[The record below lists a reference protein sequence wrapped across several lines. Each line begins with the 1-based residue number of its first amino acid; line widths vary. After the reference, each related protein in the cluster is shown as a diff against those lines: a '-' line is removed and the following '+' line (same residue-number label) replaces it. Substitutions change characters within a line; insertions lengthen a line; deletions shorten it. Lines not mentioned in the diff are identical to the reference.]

1 MKKFLVAVLFL
12 GVSLHNVLAQ
22 QTVTRSVGSFTGVKA
37 AEGIDVYLKKGN
49 KESVRVETENVSPD
63 QVITEVSGNYLK
75 IHMRDGRRGKIE
87 VKVYVE
93 YVNLERLSVSS
104 AATMFAEGTIHAK
117 TMDMNASSAG
127 DMKVTINA
135 ESVHISASS
144 AGEIQVKGKATSV
157 SADASSAGEV
167 DAYDLQAETVVAG
180 ASSAGSVQVFVTESL
195 TAQASSGGDVRY
207 RGSPN
212 KSITNSSSGGSVKK
226 VN

>member
-1 MKKFLVAVLFL
+1 MKKFLVPVLFL
-12 GVSLHNVLAQ
+12 GLSLHTLLAQ
-22 QTVTRSVGSFTGVKA
+22 QTVTRNIGSFTGVKA

-49 KESVRVETENVSPD
+49 KESVRVETDGINPD

-93 YVNLERLSVSS
+93 YVSIERLSVSS
-104 AATMFAEGTIHAK
+104 AATLFAEGTIHSK
-117 TMDMNASSAG
+117 TMEMNASSAG
-127 DMKVTINA
+127 DMKVTIEA
-135 ESVHISASS
+135 ETVRISASS

-157 SADASSAGEV
+157 TADASSAGEV
-167 DAYDLQAETVVAG
+167 DAYDLQAQNVVAD
-180 ASSAGSVQVFVTESL
+180 ASSAGSVQVSVTESL

-207 RGSPN
+207 RGSPD

-226 VN
+226 TN